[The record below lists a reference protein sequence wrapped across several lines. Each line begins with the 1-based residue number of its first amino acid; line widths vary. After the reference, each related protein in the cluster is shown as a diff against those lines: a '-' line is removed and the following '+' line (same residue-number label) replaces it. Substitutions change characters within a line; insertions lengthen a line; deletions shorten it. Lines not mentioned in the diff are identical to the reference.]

1 MRIQLMPRL
10 AGSLFAILLLAGCF
24 QSNGSNLLPTDI
36 SQIQPTYTLP
46 PTEVPPPS
54 STPMIVTTVIM
65 VPQTL
70 SPEDLLAMQVAQQ
83 PTMDDF
89 ALALTATAIFAPQ
102 QPTVDAGFGL
112 QPVEPIDP
120 IAVTATYIVERATQ
134 TASAP
139 LTQAALAAGI
149 GLPTLTPTFDPN
161 LAANSQPANYVPGAD
176 CIHEVRATD
185 RNLYRIAMNYGLS
198 IDQIAA
204 ASGIL
209 NPDMIF
215 VGQKLTIPGCGVT
228 GARPLATSTPRSSVV
243 SATAIPVNP
252 QVVTNNNAPIGMT
265 FTPIP
270 GADTNTGLPLASS
283 SSSVGV
289 GSNVH
294 IVRQGETLFQISMQY
309 GVPVADIAA
318 ANGISNINVIYLGQT
333 LTIP

>member
-1 MRIQLMPRL
+1 MRTQLLPRI
-10 AGSLFAILLLAGCF
+10 AGSLLAILLVAGCF
-24 QSNGSNLLPTDI
+24 QSNGSNLMPTDL

-46 PTEVPPPS
+46 PTNVPPPS
-54 STPMIVTTVIM
+54 ATPMIVTTVIV

-70 SPEDLLAMQVAQQ
+70 SPGDLLAMQVAQQ
-83 PTMDDF
+83 PTMDDA
-89 ALALTATAIFAPQ
+89 ALALTATALFAPQ
-102 QPTVDAGFGL
+102 QPTVDLGIGGL
-112 QPVEPIDP
+112 LEPIDP
-120 IAVTATYIVERATQ
+120 IAVTATAIVERATQ

-161 LAANSQPANYVPGAD
+161 NANNGQPTIRIPGAD

-198 IDQIAA
+198 VDQVAA
-204 ASGIL
+204 ASGIV
-209 NPDMIF
+209 NPDLIF

-228 GARPLATSTPRSSVV
+228 GATPLPTTTPRGGVIV
-243 SATAIPVNP
+243 ATAIPVSP
-252 QVVTNNNAPIGMT
+252 QTLATPQIGVT

-270 GADTNTGLPLASS
+270 GSS
-283 SSSVGV
+283 GTAGSASSVGV
-289 GSNVH
+289 GQQVH

-309 GVPVADIAA
+309 GVPVVSIAA

>member
-1 MRIQLMPRL
+1 MRITFMPRI
-10 AGSLFAILLLAGCF
+10 AGSLLALLLVAGCF
-24 QSNGSNLLPTDI
+24 QSNGSNLMPTDI

-46 PTEVPPPS
+46 PTDVPPPS
-54 STPMIVTTVIM
+54 ATPMIVTTVIM

-70 SPEDLLAMQVAQQ
+70 SPEDLLALQVAQQ
-83 PTMDDF
+83 PTMDD
-89 ALALTATAIFAPQ
+89 AMLALTATAMFAPQ
-102 QPTVDAGFGL
+102 QPNLGL
-112 QPVEPIDP
+112 QPINQQPDDP

-149 GLPTLTPTFDPN
+149 GLPTFAPTFDPN
-161 LAANSQPANYVPGAD
+161 AAANGQPANFVPGAD

-204 ASGIL
+204 ASGIV
-209 NPDMIF
+209 NPDMIY

-228 GARPLATSTPRSSVV
+228 GARPLATSTPRGGVV
-243 SATAIPVNP
+243 VATAIPANP
-252 QVVTNNNAPIGMT
+252 QTANTAPIGMT

-270 GADTNTGLPLASS
+270 NANTTTGSASS
-283 SSSVGV
+283 AGV
-289 GSNVH
+289 GAQVH

-309 GVPVADIAA
+309 GVPVVDIAA
-318 ANGISNINVIYLGQT
+318 ANGIQNINVIYLGQT

>member
-1 MRIQLMPRL
+1 MPRI
-10 AGSLFAILLLAGCF
+10 AGSLLAILMVAGCF
-24 QSNGSNLLPTDI
+24 QSNGSNLMPTDL

-46 PTEVPPPS
+46 PTDLPPP
-54 STPMIVTTVIM
+54 TEPPIVVTTVIT

-70 SPEDLLAMQVAQQ
+70 SPEDILAMQIAQQ
-83 PTMDDF
+83 PTADDF

-102 QPTVDAGFGL
+102 QPIPT
-112 QPVEPIDP
+112 QPIAIDQGPLDP
-120 IAVTATYIVERATQ
+120 IAVTATYIVDRATQ

-149 GLPTLTPTFDPN
+149 GLPTAQPTFDPN
-161 LAANSQPANYVPGAD
+161 AANGQPANFVPGAD

-204 ASGIL
+204 ASGIV
-209 NPDMIF
+209 NPDMIY

-228 GARPLATSTPRSSVV
+228 GARPLPTSTPRGGIATSV
-243 SATAIPVNP
+243 P
-252 QVVTNNNAPIGMT
+252 QTVPQTVVTPPIGMT

-270 GADTNTGLPLASS
+270 TPGASS
-283 SSSVGV
+283 AGASSVG
-289 GSNVH
+289 GQVH

-309 GVPVADIAA
+309 GVPVVDIAA
-318 ANGISNINVIYLGQT
+318 ANGISNINLIYLGQT